1 MAITWNITAMPANL
15 NTNLMGAVLKGT
27 ITSGLL
33 QGDGVVPNHSGPGA
47 DVFHA
52 RSAWAR
58 SQASGAQ

>member
-1 MAITWNITAMPANL
+1 MAIAWNITAMPANL
-15 NTNLMGAVLKGT
+15 NTNSMGAVLEGT

-33 QGDGVVPNHSGPGA
+33 QGDGVVPNHSGLGA